1 MLESKSFQGRVF
13 TLVMALAFSSA
24 LTGSLYGQSAPVAE
38 APPKS
43 ETPTDAKESVDD
55 TKESVEAVVE
65 FDLDANLE
73 SFDEVWS
80 TIDKVHWDEDLV
92 GQTWDE
98 ARAKYRPQVAKAE
111 SIAEVRHIL
120 NSMIE
125 ELGQSHFGIIAASAY
140 DVVGDDNKSG
150 DGDTGLS
157 FRSSDDG
164 IVISN
169 VRADSSADE
178 AGVKPGWVLESIGE
192 KEASELS
199 KKMQAAAKG
208 PMRFETIVGLAIP
221 KIASGTVGDSKQIV
235 LRNGEGKTV
244 ELDLK
249 LESKPG
255 KKTRFGH
262 LPPIYV
268 DSKTKTLPGNVGYY
282 YFSAFLDPS
291 RIMNEF
297 RAAVDDEQHS
307 GGIIIDLRGN
317 IGGLGAMTM
326 GMASEFADK
335 ESALGVMTTKGSK
348 LKFFV
353 SENYDPV
360 TCPVAI
366 LIDECSISSAEIFSG
381 GLQDLKLAR
390 LFGARTAGLALPS
403 TVVKLPNGDGFQYAI
418 ADYHSAS
425 GKTLEKDGV
434 TPDEEIQLTRELL
447 LNDADPVLSRAQE
460 WIKQQQSDK

>member
-1 MLESKSFQGRVF
+1 MLESGSMQGRLPSLIV
-13 TLVMALAFSSA
+13 AIA
-24 LTGSLYGQSAPVAE
+24 LTVGMTGNLPGQSAPVADS
-38 APPKS
+38 PPDTKIPA
-43 ETPTDAKESVDD
+43 EEKESV
-55 TKESVEAVVE
+55 EEAVVE
-65 FDLDANLE
+65 FDLPANLE

-80 TIDKVHWDEDLV
+80 TIDKVHWDEDRV

-98 ARAKYRPQVAKAE
+98 ARAKHRPQVEAAE
-111 SIAEVRHIL
+111 SIEEVRDIL
-120 NSMIE
+120 NAMIE

-140 DVVGDDNKSG
+140 DVVGDENKSG

-157 FRSSDDG
+157 FRSSEDG
-164 IVISN
+164 IVVSS
-169 VRADSSADE
+169 VRVDSPADQ
-178 AGVKPGWVLESIGE
+178 AGVQPGWVLESIGE
-192 KEASELS
+192 KEASELV

-235 LRNGEGKTV
+235 LRDGEGKTQ
-244 ELDLK
+244 ELDLE
-249 LESKPG
+249 LEPKPG
-255 KKTRFGH
+255 KKTTFGH

-268 DSKTKTLPGNVGYY
+268 DSKTKTLPGKVGYY
-282 YFSAFLDPS
+282 YFSAFLDPI
-291 RIMNEF
+291 RIMKEF
-297 RAAVDDEQHS
+297 REAVDNDEHS

-326 GMASEFADK
+326 GMASEFSDK
-335 ESALGVMTTKGSK
+335 ESALGVMTTKGTK

-353 SENYDPV
+353 TKNYDPV

-390 LFGARTAGLALPS
+390 LFGTRTAGLALPS

-434 TPDEEIQLTRELL
+434 TPDEEILLTRELL
-447 LNDADPVLSRAQE
+447 LNDPDPVMSRAQE